1 MIWVLTTAQLHG
13 CGGTEVCKSCG
24 WAFIQIPLH
33 ALYLDTPLW
42 HSSPIY
48 LNFSSRFH
56 KLRKKTPPV
65 PHKSWEGT
73 TSLTM
78 NNILLPAAVPQHSP
92 TSKVPKSCSQQL
104 LQAGVWENTAL
115 VTAKGNT
122 EQLQL
127 QGQTSSKRS
136 CIHNITG
143 FLRIVLIPLFRSFS
157 PPSVMKSFLHIAI
170 FLP

>member
-1 MIWVLTTAQLHG
+1 MLWLSLHPNPFTCTVFRHSFVTFLSNLTEFQLTVPRAQ
-13 CGGTEVCKSCG
+13 
-24 WAFIQIPLH
+24 
-33 ALYLDTPLW
+33 
-42 HSSPIY
+42 
-48 LNFSSRFH
+48 R
-56 KLRKKTPPV
+56 KTPPV